1 MGKKYKLP
9 LHIKNYI
16 KQELYDYKKN
26 KKLIND
32 LDKSNSH
39 TRAFLLAVLRIN
51 KIEKVYNKL
60 PKEDKEAVKKIFFE
74 KHNQVYAEMHDG
86 ITKDMY
92 YNVRN
97 KMIYLTAIEFDLI

>member
-9 LHIKNYI
+9 LHIKKYI
-16 KQELYDYKKN
+16 QTELYDYKKN
-26 KKLIND
+26 KKLIAN
-32 LDKSNSH
+32 LEKENIQ
-39 TRAFLLAVLRIN
+39 TRTFLLAIQRLN
-51 KIEKVYNKL
+51 KIDKVINSL
-60 PKEDKEAVKKIFFE
+60 SREDKEAVEKIFFE

-92 YNVRN
+92 YNIKN